1 MGDDE
6 SPELQALRRVPFFED
21 LTPEDLARIAKIGER
36 RRYEAGSAIVAKDE
50 AGSGLFVILEGTAQ
64 VETGGKVHTL
74 TPGSFFGEMALLAR
88 KPRSATVTAV
98 DPVEVLAVEATYF
111 RPFLIK
117 NPSVAVTILEGVAD
131 RLREVQER
139 IQHVEGGGGGGG
151 EGVT

>member
-1 MGDDE
+1 MDQE
-6 SPELQALRRVPFFED
+6 EPAELRALRGVPFFED

-36 RRYEAGSAIVAKDE
+36 RRYEPGSTIVTKDE
-50 AGSGLFVILEGTAQ
+50 AGGGLFVVLEGSAQ

-74 TPGSFFGEMALLAR
+74 GPGTFFGEMALLAR
-88 KPRSATVTAV
+88 KPRAATVTAV
-98 DPVEVLAVEATYF
+98 EPVEVLAVEAMYF

-139 IQHVEGGGGGGG
+139 IEEAQRASGTGSA
-151 EGVT
+151 